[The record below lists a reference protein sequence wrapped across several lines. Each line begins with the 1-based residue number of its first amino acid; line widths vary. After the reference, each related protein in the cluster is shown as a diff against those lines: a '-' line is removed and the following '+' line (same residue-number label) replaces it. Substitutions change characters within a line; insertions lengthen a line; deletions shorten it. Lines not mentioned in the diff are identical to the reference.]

1 MKKLLAISLAFTAI
15 ALFAQATE
23 STDAPAK
30 TSVSG
35 KVTIAADRM
44 EMELKKGAQLDGNV
58 EVVFI
63 PEGDTLESMRSQLP
77 GDNVRII
84 LNADHMT
91 VFYPED
97 DASSSPDRIQAT
109 GRVRIHTPDGKSATG
124 DQAQWDMKGTGTIVL
139 EGNCTVVAEGRVMN
153 SARITYHIQENRF
166 EAARAVITIPIEG
179 KGDKKPGLIPGLD
192 AFSSPQKEEG
202 K

>member
-15 ALFAQATE
+15 ALFAQTTE

-44 EMELKKGAQLDGNV
+44 EMELKKSAQLDGNV

-63 PEGDTLESMRSQLP
+63 PEGDALESMRSQLP

-97 DASSSPDRIQAT
+97 EASSSPDRIQAT

-179 KGDKKPGLIPGLD
+179 KSDKKPGLIPGLD

>member
-44 EMELKKGAQLDGNV
+44 EMELKKSAQLDGNV

-97 DASSSPDRIQAT
+97 EASSSPDRIQAT

-179 KGDKKPGLIPGLD
+179 KSDKKPGLIPGLD